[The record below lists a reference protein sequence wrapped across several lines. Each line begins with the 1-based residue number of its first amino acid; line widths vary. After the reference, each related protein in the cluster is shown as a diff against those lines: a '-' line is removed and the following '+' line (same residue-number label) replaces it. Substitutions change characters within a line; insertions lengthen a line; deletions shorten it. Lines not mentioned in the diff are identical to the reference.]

1 MVKNCARCG
10 VHDPWE
16 LNGNEF
22 SLCPI
27 INLSELNSFY
37 ESESFNHCRNRFQFM
52 INHEHVSLHSRKN
65 SKVLFILPTT
75 SIILISAVFN
85 PYWQIM
91 ENSSKNFSKIFIFR
105 VVTQAV
111 LLVNSSIKNHEFF
124 SVLGRHTG
132 RFIGKLIHWNFWT
145 EIIYDMVWMRFPV
158 KRSSPR
164 PGSSKTASETS
175 QKFANKGWKT
185 EIFYFLSISF

>member
-1 MVKNCARCG
+1 MCTNCEKIVHDMVC
-10 VHDPWE
+10 DPWE

-65 SKVLFILPTT
+65 STVLFILPTT
-75 SIILISAVFN
+75 SITLISAVFN

-111 LLVNSSIKNHEFF
+111 LLENSSNFF
-124 SVLGRHTG
+124 RNFNSGTS
-132 RFIGKLIHWNFWT
+132 HWPF
-145 EIIYDMVWMRFPV
+145 
-158 KRSSPR
+158 
-164 PGSSKTASETS
+164 
-175 QKFANKGWKT
+175 
-185 EIFYFLSISF
+185 